1 MSLTVGELNAIL
13 SVDDRT
19 VDPALRR
26 AEQALR
32 RSGQQMGDD
41 AERSGQQAGE
51 GLGEGIVRGADG
63 RLRNA
68 RGQFV
73 SAGRAAGAAVADG
86 AADSGEDAGRQMAQ
100 GFIRGAD
107 GQWRNMRAELV
118 DAVTAASLEAEAAAR
133 RGGERAGDALGER
146 LTEGADQGGEEAAA
160 AATGRLEKLKM
171 GAAAIGAVAG
181 AVLMTA
187 MTDALE
193 QGQITARLGA
203 QLDATGPEAKRY
215 GKIAGQLYADAIVE
229 DFQGAADTI
238 KAVASAGL
246 IPPGATNAQIKSIA
260 TNAADLANVMEVE
273 VGQAAQAAAAM
284 VKNGLAKDGKE
295 AFDLLMRG
303 SKGLGTAGE
312 DLLETFTEYSPI
324 FKEAGIS
331 GKTAMGLIKQS
342 IAGGWAKDTDKIADA
357 FKELQLR
364 VGEGAKP
371 AADSL
376 KALGLDAKQVIAD
389 MRAGGTKGEKAMDQ
403 IADKLRKL
411 GPKSEVAKQ
420 AVKDLFGG
428 PGEDLGVAAY
438 KLDVDKA
445 AKAMDGAAGSADKF
459 GNAMRDNAG
468 TKIEAF
474 KRGLQQNLVEFLGG
488 PVLGSISKAKD
499 ALGGFWDGA
508 GKGGQQGVDR
518 FTGFFTTLGA
528 KFVEKGREMGPKIIQ
543 GLVEGGQRAAEWVMA
558 NPTQVLKIAAIGAA
572 LVAAIVLLPATV
584 AAAISAAAIAIVYS
598 FVGRMLSALNENLPK
613 WWASFTGWISTK
625 AGEVG
630 GWLSSIGRAFGT
642 WFSGLWSRYVSG
654 PVSRTGA
661 SFMAWV
667 RGLPGRAVAALAP
680 LGARISASATGAWN
694 RFKAA
699 SVARA
704 LSMVAWVQGLPGRI
718 NRGIGSLGSLLNEKG
733 RQVVTGLWAGIKS
746 MGGWIQSQ
754 ISSWAKSVIPG
765 PIAKALGIA
774 SPSKVTTAQGR
785 WIARGLVA
793 GLTGSQKQV
802 RAAAYKLTDI
812 VRDSLAGSR
821 RIKALKKINKAAGW
835 LDWLAVREGKVASK
849 LKAATKKLAD
859 LRKERDKLAADVKK
873 GVLDGADITKQDT
886 GGWPQTADTILAGLK
901 QDRIAAETFAKHL
914 STLRKKGVRSDLI
927 AQIAQAGVEGG
938 ASSAAALANAN
949 KSQIKQVNAQ
959 QKLLVTAAGKAG
971 TTAGSAMYSAG
982 VQAAQGLVKGL
993 KKQEK
998 TIQATMLRIAR
1009 GMTASIRKALGI
1021 KSPSRVMAQVGVH
1034 TAQGLIRGVEGQRS
1048 AVNRTMAGLVDTPAA
1063 GSLDMASGR
1072 ARAAASQRV
1081 VLELRSSGRGEDDYL
1096 MGRVQRGIRQVGG
1109 PDVQFALT
1117 GRRSR

>member
-1 MSLTVGELNAIL
+1 M
-13 SVDDRT
+13 
-19 VDPALRR
+19 
-26 AEQALR
+26 
-32 RSGQQMGDD
+32 
-41 AERSGQQAGE
+41 
-51 GLGEGIVRGADG
+51 
-63 RLRNA
+63 
-68 RGQFV
+68 
-73 SAGRAAGAAVADG
+73 AAGAAAG
-86 AADSGEDAGRQMAQ
+86 ALLISAFS
-100 GFIRGAD
+100 
-107 GQWRNMRAELV
+107 
-118 DAVTAASLEAEAAAR
+118 EAM
-133 RGGERAGDALGER
+133 
-146 LTEGADQGGEEAAA
+146 DQG
-160 AATGRLEKLKM
+160 KIK
-171 GAAAIGAVAG
+171 
-181 AVLMTA
+181 
-187 MTDALE
+187 
-193 QGQITARLGA
+193 ARLGA
-203 QLDATGPEAKRY
+203 QLDATGQEAARY
-215 GKIAGQLYADAIVE
+215 GKIAGQLYTSAITE

-238 KAVASAGL
+238 KAIASTGL

-260 TNAADLANVMEVE
+260 TNAADLANVMEVD
-273 VGQAAQAAAAM
+273 VGQAAQAAGAM
-284 VKNGLAKDGKE
+284 VKNGLAKDGKQ
-295 AFDLLMRG
+295 AFDLLMKG
-303 SKGLGTAGE
+303 SKGLGTAGD
-312 DLLETFTEYSPI
+312 DLLETFTEYSPVM
-324 FKEAGIS
+324 KEAGLS
-331 GKTAMGLIKQS
+331 GKTAMGLIKQ
-342 IAGGWAKDTDKIADA
+342 AVQGGWTKDTDKIGDA

-376 KALGLDAKQVIAD
+376 KALGLDAKQVIDD
-389 MRAGGTKGEKAMDQ
+389 MRAGGARGEKAMDQ

-411 GPKSEVAKQ
+411 GPGSAEAKQ

-428 PGEDLGVAAY
+428 PGEDLGAAAY

-445 AKAMDGAAGSADKF
+445 AKSMDGAAGSADKF

-468 TKIEAF
+468 TKLEAF
-474 KRGLQQNLVEFLGG
+474 KRGMQQKVVDFLGG
-488 PVLGSISKAKD
+488 PVLDSLDTAKKAIGD
-499 ALGGFWDGA
+499 IWDDA
-508 GKGGQQGVDR
+508 GKGGQEGVDR
-518 FTGFFTTLGA
+518 FTGFFSILGT
-528 KFVEKGREMGPKIIQ
+528 KFVEKAREMGPKIIE
-543 GLVEGGQRAAEWVMA
+543 GLTQAGSKAAEWVMA
-558 NPTQVLKIAAIGAA
+558 NPTKVLKIAAIGAA
-572 LVAAIVLLPATV
+572 IVAAIVLLPTLV
-584 AAAISAAAIAIVYS
+584 GAAFSAAALTIIYS

-613 WWASFTGWISTK
+613 WWARFTGWISSK
-625 AGEVG
+625 AGQVG
-630 GWLSSIGRAFGT
+630 GWLNSIGSAFTT
-642 WFSGLWSRYVSG
+642 WFSGLWGRYISG

-718 NRGIGSLGSLLNEKG
+718 NKGIGSLGSLLNEKG
-733 RQVVTGLWAGIKS
+733 RQVVQGLWSGIKS
-746 MGGWIQSQ
+746 MGGWIEGQ
-754 ISSWAKSVIPG
+754 IRGWARNVIPG

-812 VRDSLAGSR
+812 VRDALAGKKER
-821 RIKALKKINKAAGW
+821 AALKKINKGAGW
-835 LDWLAVREGKVASK
+835 LDWLAVREGKVAAK
-849 LKAATKKLAD
+849 LKTATKKLAD

-873 GVLDGADITKQDT
+873 GVLDGANVTKQDT
-886 GGWPQTADTILAGLK
+886 GGWPQTAETILAGLK
-901 QDRIAAETFAKHL
+901 QDRLAADTFAKHL

-949 KSQIKQVNAQ
+949 ATQIKQINSQ
-959 QKLLVTAAGKAG
+959 QKALVTAAGKAG

-982 VQAAQGLVKGL
+982 IQAAQGLVNGL

-998 TIQATMLRIAR
+998 TIQSTMLRIAK

-1021 KSPSRVMAQVGVH
+1021 KSPSRVMAQVGAH
-1034 TAQGLIRGVEGQRS
+1034 TAQGLIKGVEGQRS
-1048 AVNRTMAGLVDTPAA
+1048 AVNRSMASLVDTPAA

-1096 MGRVQRGIRQVGG
+1096 MGRMQRGIRQVGG